1 MDKDNKQDN
10 FSSKDKLYWLGFSL
24 LNGLGPKRF
33 ALLKDYFGSAQK
45 AWEASFSQLVAI
57 GLKPQLVQNLI
68 ELRSKT
74 NLNSCFL
81 RMREKNIECQTS
93 EDKNYPE
100 NLKKIDSPPFILFS
114 KGTIKGQDSLAV
126 AVVGSRRMTDY
137 GRMVTGKLVAEL
149 VTKKITIVSGLA
161 RGIDTVAHETALANN
176 GRTIAVLGHG
186 LDLIYPPE
194 NKKLADKISSGYGA
208 LVSEYPLGCQPIAT
222 NFPARNRI
230 IAGLS
235 LGVLVIEADIHSGSL
250 ITARQALDQG
260 REVFAVPGPINSFN
274 SSGTAFLIKQGAK
287 LVETVDDILE
297 ELKILFY

>member
-1 MDKDNKQDN
+1 LDKDNKQEN
-10 FSSKDKLYWLGFSL
+10 FSSNDKLYWLGFSF
-24 LNGLGPKRF
+24 LNGLGSKRF
-33 ALLKDYFGSAQK
+33 ALLRDYFGSAQK
-45 AWEASFSQLVAI
+45 AWEASYDQLLAI
-57 GLKPQLVQNLI
+57 GLNPQLIKNLI
-68 ELRSKT
+68 ELRSKV
-74 NLNSCFL
+74 NLNSCFI

-93 EDKNYPE
+93 ENKNYPE
-100 NLKKIDSPPFILFS
+100 NLKRIDSPPFILFS
-114 KGTIKGQDSLAV
+114 KGAMKSQDSLAI

-137 GRMVTGKLVAEL
+137 GWMVTKKLVSEL
-149 VTKKITIVSGLA
+149 VAKKITIISGLA

-194 NKKLADKISSGYGA
+194 NKKLAEKISNGFGA
-208 LVSEYPLGCQPIAT
+208 LISEYPLGCQPVAS

-230 IAGLS
+230 ISGLS

-260 REVFAVPGPINSFN
+260 REVFAVPGPINSSN

-287 LVETVDDILE
+287 LVENVNDILE
-297 ELKILFY
+297 ELNVFF

>member
-1 MDKDNKQDN
+1 LDKDNKQEN
-10 FSSKDKLYWLGFSL
+10 FSSSDKLYWLAFSF

-33 ALLKDYFGSAQK
+33 SLLKDYFGSAQK
-45 AWEASFSQLVAI
+45 VWEASSNQLLAI
-57 GLKPQLVQNLI
+57 GLNPQLVKNLI
-68 ELRSKT
+68 ELRSKV

-81 RMREKNIECQTS
+81 RMREKNIECQIS

-114 KGTIKGQDSLAV
+114 KGAMKSQDSLAI
-126 AVVGSRRMTDY
+126 AIVGSRMITDY
-137 GRMVTGKLVAEL
+137 GRMVTKKLVRGL
-149 VTKKITIVSGLA
+149 VAKKITIVSGLA

-194 NKKLADKISSGYGA
+194 NKNLATRISSGCGV
-208 LVSEYPLGCQPIAT
+208 LVSEYPLGCQPIAS

-230 IAGLS
+230 ISGLS
-235 LGVLVIEADIHSGSL
+235 LGVLVIEANIHSGSL
-250 ITARQALDQG
+250 ITAKQALDQG
-260 REVFAVPGPINSFN
+260 REVFAVPGPINSSN

-287 LVETVDDILE
+287 LVENVNDILE
-297 ELKILFY
+297 ELNISL